1 MEDKGTQAIRIGK
14 MILNDEDL
22 KIKVQYNGEMFVMRY
37 PTPMEK
43 AQIETDIARTLGG
56 MPRASFSEDHL
67 FLTEATAYVN
77 RLAIAEECPPWFKSA
92 WTCYDENLIA
102 TLYGEYVTFRNT
114 FRNRI
119 AEGELQGNSERA

>member
-1 MEDKGTQAIRIGK
+1 MEDKGTQAIKIGK
-14 MILNDEDL
+14 MILHDEDL

-43 AQIETDIARTLGG
+43 AQIETDIAKTLGG
-56 MPRASFSEDHL
+56 LPRSSFSEDHL

-77 RLAIAEECPPWFKSA
+77 RLAIADECPSWFKSA

-102 TLYGEYVTFRNT
+102 TLYGEYVNFRNT

-119 AEGELQGNSERA
+119 ADGKLQDDSERA

>member
-1 MEDKGTQAIRIGK
+1 MEDKGTQAIKIGK
-14 MILNDEDL
+14 MILHDEDL

-43 AQIETDIARTLGG
+43 AQIETDIAKTLGG
-56 MPRASFSEDHL
+56 LPRSSFSEDHL

-77 RLAIAEECPPWFKSA
+77 RLAIADECPSWFKSA

-119 AEGELQGNSERA
+119 ADGKLQDDSERA